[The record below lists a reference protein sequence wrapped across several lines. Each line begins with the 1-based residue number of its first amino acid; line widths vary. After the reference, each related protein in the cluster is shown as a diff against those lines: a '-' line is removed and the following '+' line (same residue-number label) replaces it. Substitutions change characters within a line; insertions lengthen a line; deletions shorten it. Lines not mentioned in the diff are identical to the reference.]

1 MTEVRREGRK
11 YPPSYIRRIFA
22 MEFIYFLI
30 KEINYSY
37 WRAFTRSRGSLYFFK
52 RKIIHPKRKY
62 IYRGIQISAALP
74 SRAF

>member
-30 KEINYSY
+30 EEINYSY
-37 WRAFTRSRGSLYFFK
+37 WRAFTRSRGSLYFFQEK
-52 RKIIHPKRKY
+52 ENSIPREN
-62 IYRGIQISAALP
+62 IYTAAF
-74 SRAF
+74 R